1 MIIEGNFRTYSYSA
15 LASYVPMNGYSR
27 FLLLTTILTT
37 ILFLLSFHCS
47 VIVESLVLTLE
58 IKNITRWQSGLR
70 EVIDQR
76 T

>member
-15 LASYVPMNGYSR
+15 LASYVLMNGYSR
-27 FLLLTTILTT
+27 FVLLTTILTT
-37 ILFLLSFHCS
+37 ILFLLVSIAQLF
-47 VIVESLVLTLE
+47 VESLVLTLE